1 MINNVFVPYVPNEE
15 ATQRRAR
22 TEELI
27 LQAQLEQLKREQQ
40 QQQQQQQPQLARQPR
55 QGFPGFQIPGE
66 VKALADQ
73 V

>member
-27 LQAQLEQLKREQQ
+27 LQAQLEQLKKEQQ
-40 QQQQQQQPQLARQPR
+40 QQQQQLARQPR

>member
-27 LQAQLEQLKREQQ
+27 LQAQLEQLKKEQ